1 MWKML
6 LLLVATLTTSQVF
19 AMDSLSELRWNK
31 RAVLIF
37 GQSDDPQVIEQTR
50 RLERQKRDLEDRDM
64 VLIRISSQDAAVI
77 YGDAATPDADPLRKE
92 AGVQDGFQILLVGK
106 DGGVKFQSRTVVDN
120 IEIFGLIDRMP
131 MRRAE
136 KDRAK

>member
-19 AMDSLSELRWNK
+19 AMDSLSDLRWNK

-77 YGDAATPDADPLRKE
+77 YGDAATPDADALRKE

>member
-19 AMDSLSELRWNK
+19 AMDSLSDLRWNK

-77 YGDAATPDADPLRKE
+77 YGDAATPDADALRKE

-106 DGGVKFQSRTVVDN
+106 DGGVKFQSRTVVDD

>member
-77 YGDAATPDADPLRKE
+77 YGDAATPDADALRKE

-106 DGGVKFQSRTVVDN
+106 DGGVKFQSRTVVDD